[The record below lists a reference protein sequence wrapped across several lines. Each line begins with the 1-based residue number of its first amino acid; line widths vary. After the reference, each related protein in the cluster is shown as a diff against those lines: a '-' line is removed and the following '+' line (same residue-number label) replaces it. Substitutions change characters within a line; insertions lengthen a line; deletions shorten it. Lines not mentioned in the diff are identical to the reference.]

1 MKYLVGCDLGGTNI
15 KAGVVDVEAG
25 EVILSKS
32 TPTLAR
38 ELHDAVMAR
47 MADLINEV
55 IGESGVDPELVLG
68 IGVSAPGELD
78 MENGLT
84 LFLPNLPGQWHN
96 VPLRDTLSKACGDRP
111 VSMLNDVRAIT
122 LGEYTFGVGRGVDNM
137 ACYAIGTGIG
147 GGIVVHGKL
156 VLGIGGT
163 GGELGHQT
171 IDFNG
176 PRCGCGNYGCVEAYA
191 SAPAIASMGVK
202 AVQQGLTTKI
212 AELCDYDLN
221 KITPKLIAEAAEM
234 GDEIANEIYRDA
246 GEAIGTG
253 IANTMVTISP
263 RKVVLAGGVAA
274 AGELLLAPIRDTIQK
289 RVFIMPAEEVEV
301 VVGELGSDAGIL
313 GMAEWASQQLDL

>member
-263 RKVVLAGGVAA
+263 RK
-274 AGELLLAPIRDTIQK
+274 
-289 RVFIMPAEEVEV
+289 
-301 VVGELGSDAGIL
+301 
-313 GMAEWASQQLDL
+313 